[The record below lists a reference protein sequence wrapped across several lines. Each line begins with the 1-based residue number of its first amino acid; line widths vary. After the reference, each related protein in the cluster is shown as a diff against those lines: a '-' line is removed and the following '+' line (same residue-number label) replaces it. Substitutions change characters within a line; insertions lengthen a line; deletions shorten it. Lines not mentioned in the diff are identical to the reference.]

1 MESTMFQAFLSRLQ
15 QPASAVPTI
24 DPAELQKLM
33 KSKNP
38 PLLVDV
44 RSAGEY
50 EQDGHIA
57 GSRLLPLGSLGQ
69 RASELPQDKPIVCV
83 CRSGARSHVA
93 CEQLQ
98 RQGFTNVTNLTGG
111 VIGWRRAGL
120 PLK

>member
-1 MESTMFQAFLSRLQ
+1 MFQAFLSRLQ
-15 QPASAVPTI
+15 PVSAVPTI
-24 DPAELQKLM
+24 DAAELHKLM

-44 RSAGEY
+44 RSAAEY

-57 GSRLLPLGSLGQ
+57 GSRLLPLGNLSQ
-69 RASELPQDKPIVCV
+69 RISELPLDKPIVCV
-83 CRSGARSHVA
+83 CRSGSRSHVA

-98 RQGFTNVTNLTGG
+98 RQGFTNVTNLSGG
-111 VIGWRRAGL
+111 VIGWRRVGL